1 MLRAWSEGC
10 RSLPATPPAS
20 GFSAERWQRIID
32 AADSFLD
39 RWADIAIACGWSTLD
54 VFGCDPDR
62 PNARFDCMGVV
73 LLLDR
78 CRIVAV
84 DEAGADLVTTTGGVA
99 RQRFRR
105 RPLPMGTVPLW
116 QLVQR

>member
-10 RSLPATPPAS
+10 RSLPATPPVS

-32 AADSFLD
+32 AANSFLD
-39 RWADIAIACGWSTLD
+39 RWAETAIACGWGELD
-54 VFGCDPDR
+54 AFGCDEAAPDR
-62 PNARFDCMGVV
+62 RFDCMGVV

-78 CRIVAV
+78 CRIAAV
-84 DEAGADLVTTTGGVA
+84 DETGADLVTTTGGDA
-99 RQRFRR
+99 QQRFRR

-116 QLVQR
+116 QLVRR